1 MTAFEIVLFVV
12 LILSA
17 GVAFLFGGLQL
28 AGRGPLL
35 NNLYPAE
42 QENKPDPKP
51 YYRQSGMILLMTG
64 AMMLVNAAAILLHS
78 SRLTLCNAVLIPAV
92 VIYTIVST
100 AAMNRS
106 K

>member
-1 MTAFEIVLFVV
+1 MRAFEIILSVI

-17 GVAFLFGGLQL
+17 CSAFLFGVLQL
-28 AGRGPLL
+28 AGRGRLL

-51 YYRQSGMILLMTG
+51 YYRQSGILLLMTG
-64 AMMLVNAAAILLHS
+64 VMMLLNAAAILLRS

-92 VIYTIVST
+92 VIYAIVST
-100 AAMNRS
+100 TALN
-106 K
+106 KNK